1 MSDAGRARLDALV
14 ETNDGFIIAERDLAL
29 RGPGDFFGTRQSGMP
44 PLRVGDLL
52 RDHALM
58 EDARRAAIDYLD
70 RRESTPLVE
79 YLSANWAERFGLAG
93 VG

>member
-1 MSDAGRARLDALV
+1 
-14 ETNDGFIIAERDLAL
+14 
-29 RGPGDFFGTRQSGMP
+29 MP
-44 PLRVGDLL
+44 TLRVGDLL
-52 RDHALM
+52 RDHTLM

-70 RRESTPLVE
+70 RPESTPLVE